1 MSVVRESIYSVGIDV
16 GTSTTQLIFCRL
28 TMANQASSYVV
39 PRIGIVEKEVI
50 YKSRIYFTPLL
61 TQSDIDAEKLKEIV
75 RAEYQAAGM
84 MPADLK
90 TGAVIITGETAR
102 KKNADDVLAA
112 LSDMA
117 GDFVVAAAGPDL
129 ESVLSA
135 KGAGADQI
143 SEEKRITAA
152 NIDIGGGTSNIAL
165 FEKGSLRG
173 TSCLDIG
180 GRLIRVTEGIVDYVY
195 PKTRAL
201 AKTHGFDV
209 RVGEPADVRKLSR
222 ICDLMADQL
231 AMAVHLKEPDDIH
244 RQMYTNAGM
253 EMTRSP
259 RVQALMFSG
268 GVAECIRE
276 ADGADVFRFGDIG
289 VLLAEAIS
297 RNAVLGSIPWYP
309 ARETIRATVVGA
321 GSHTTEVSGSTISY
335 VSDCLPMK
343 NIPVLRVEQQDERNL
358 ETFRSSICAQLPMY
372 CENGESG
379 PAAVSFSGNFHTDFA
394 KIQELAATLADVLRD
409 KMKTHPLILV
419 MENDIAKVLGNALN
433 VMLEN
438 SRKVLCIDG
447 IHAASG
453 DYLDIGEP
461 AAGGRVVPVVIKTLI
476 FNS

>member
-1 MSVVRESIYSVGIDV
+1 MRESIYSVGIDV

-28 TMANQASSYVV
+28 TMENQASSYVV

-50 YKSRIYFTPLL
+50 YKSRIYFTPLS
-61 TQSDIDAEKLKEIV
+61 TQSDIDVEKLKEIV
-75 RAEYQAAGM
+75 RVEYQAAGM
-84 MPADLK
+84 TPADLK

-117 GDFVVAAAGPDL
+117 GDFVVAVAGPDL

-135 KGAGADQI
+135 KGAGADRI
-143 SEEKRITAA
+143 SEEKRITAV

-173 TSCLDIG
+173 TACLDIG
-180 GRLIRVTEGIVDYVY
+180 GRLIKVSDGVVDYIY
-195 PKTRAL
+195 PKITAL
-201 AKTHGFDV
+201 SRTHGIDIQ
-209 RVGEPADVRKLSR
+209 VGDPADVQKLSKV
-222 ICDLMADQL
+222 CDLMAEQL
-231 AMAVHLKEPDDIH
+231 AMAVHLSRPDGIH
-244 RQMYTNAGM
+244 RKMYTNDGV
-253 EMTRSP
+253 EMTDSP
-259 RVQALMFSG
+259 KAGAIMFSG
-268 GVAECIRE
+268 GVAECMRE
-276 ADGADVFRFGDIG
+276 ADGEDVFRFGDIG

-297 RNAVLGSIPWYP
+297 RNASLGSIPWYP

-335 VSDCLPMK
+335 VSDCLPLK
-343 NIPVLRVEQQDERNL
+343 NVPVLRVEQQDEQNL
-358 ETFRSSICAQLPMY
+358 ETFRDSIAAQLPMFG
-372 CENGESG
+372 ENGEPG
-379 PAAVSFSGNFHTDFA
+379 LAAVSFSGNFHTDFVR
-394 KIQELAATLADVLRD
+394 IQELAATLADVLKD

-447 IHAASG
+447 IHAGSG